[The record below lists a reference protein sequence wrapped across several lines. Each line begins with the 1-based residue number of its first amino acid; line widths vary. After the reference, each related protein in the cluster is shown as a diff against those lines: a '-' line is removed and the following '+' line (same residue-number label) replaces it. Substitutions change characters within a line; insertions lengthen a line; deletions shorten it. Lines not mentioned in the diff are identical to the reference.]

1 MLTTVLEFVLAKTDS
16 GLLLLLVVSA
26 RSHLELAS
34 EDSAEF
40 SAKLGMSSSTISVP
54 LKLLLE
60 SDPLSLEETG
70 GVDLS
75 FILVCSPFSSSSD
88 CIISAVSAGCFCSDS
103 V

>member
-16 GLLLLLVVSA
+16 GLLLLVVSA
-26 RSHLELAS
+26 RSHLESAS

-40 SAKLGMSSSTISVP
+40 SAKLGMSSSTISV
-54 LKLLLE
+54 LLFE
-60 SDPLSLEETG
+60 SDPPSLDETG

-75 FILVCSPFSSSSD
+75 FILVFGSPFSSSSD
-88 CIISAVSAGCFCSDS
+88 CIISAVSVCCFCSDS